1 MTHDPQ
7 DFRKAQIAELQRALQ
22 LAMDALDQLE
32 QRVAAKKLPA
42 PPDLESNPIASR
54 IAAGIMKARTNN
66 RS

>member
-1 MTHDPQ
+1 MHDPQ
-7 DFRKAQIAELQRALQ
+7 DFRRAQIAELQRALQ

-32 QRVAAKKLPA
+32 HRLAAKTLPA